1 MESMTKNKNVP
12 VLAGLGQ
19 LPINSVA
26 IVSSASN
33 KEVATFVRNLL
44 NEWGI
49 STCLQIE
56 LPVSKSTYSPF
67 LYPFIIKID
76 KLLSRFLAGSK
87 VPNISEKSPY
97 CPWITIEDFV
107 SCPDEFLNITDCY
120 ILIGHDDQFYNIL
133 PAELK
138 RPIFKLTLGS
148 VDDGARAS
156 FGLTEVL
163 RKALTVSL
171 RLELIDCGLDKNISI
186 EMAVQTHCASAT
198 HTKSSL
204 LANLREFFLPA
215 MFRLGSMDQYTSA
228 TSLNSDNGGKSS
240 ENLCWRKVILHIARL
255 VNAISNRFFY
265 KYQWFMAVTTKSE
278 GGQDVD
284 WTNLSPLL
292 PTADKLWADPFLVSH
307 DGHDWLFFEEA
318 EYLSSKGKEVGHI
331 SVVKINESGF
341 DGPVK
346 RALDVPWHLSYP
358 NVFEF
363 EDEWYMIPESGSHG
377 KVELYKCVEW
387 PDKWKPH
394 IVLLDDYAGYDAS
407 LFHDK
412 GIFYMFVARRADGC
426 ATTDFL
432 DLFWSSSPLGPWL
445 KHKLSPII
453 FGVDSARPG
462 GRPFVNYDGRK
473 IRPAQDSSGGIFGRS
488 LKFQTIVDLSESEFS
503 ERTDQTLEP
512 NVSHGI
518 YGVHSFSSTEK
529 IVVID
534 LLRRVPRSYW
544 MTLLSKKLPSVLV
557 NSCASDGR
565 SNVI

>member
-1 MESMTKNKNVP
+1 MTKNKNKP
-12 VLAGLGQ
+12 ELAEFGE

-26 IVSSASN
+26 IVYSASN
-33 KEVATFVRNLL
+33 EEAANFVRNLI
-44 NEWGI
+44 NELGI

-56 LPVSKSTYSPF
+56 LPVSKSTNSPF

-76 KLLSRFLAGSK
+76 KLLSRFLPGSR
-87 VPNISEKSPY
+87 VPDINQKSPY
-97 CPWITIEDFV
+97 CPWITMEDFV
-107 SCPDEFLNITDCY
+107 SYPDEFLIKIDYY
-120 ILIGHDDQFYNIL
+120 ILIGHDDKFYNIL

-148 VDDGARAS
+148 INDGARAS
-156 FGLTEVL
+156 FGLTEML
-163 RKALTVSL
+163 IKALTVSL
-171 RLELIDCGLDKNISI
+171 RLELIDYELDKNIFI
-186 EMAVQTHCASAT
+186 EMAVQTHYASAT

-204 LANLREFFLPA
+204 LANLRDFFLPA
-215 MFRLGSMDQYTSA
+215 MFRLESMSQHTNA
-228 TSLNSDNGGKSS
+228 NSLNSDNRDKPS
-240 ENLCWRKVILHIARL
+240 EALCWRKGIIHIARL
-255 VNAISNRFFY
+255 INAIFNRFFY
-265 KYQWFMAVTTKSE
+265 KYQWFMAFTTRSE
-278 GGQDVD
+278 GEQDID
-284 WTNLSPLL
+284 WTNLIPLL
-292 PTADKLWADPFLVSH
+292 PTADKLWADPFIVSH

-341 DGPVK
+341 VGPVK

-363 EDEWYMIPESGSHG
+363 EDEWYMIPESGFHG
-377 KVELYKCVEW
+377 KVELYKCVKW
-387 PDKWKPH
+387 PDKWKPYL
-394 IVLLDDYAGYDAS
+394 VLLDDYAGYDAS
-407 LFHDK
+407 LFQDK

-453 FGVDSARPG
+453 FGVDCARPG

-518 YGVHSFSSTEK
+518 YGVHSYSSTEK

-534 LLRRVPRSYW
+534 LLRRVPRFYW
-544 MTLLSKKLPSVLV
+544 MTLLSENLPSVLV
-557 NSCASDGR
+557 NRVVSNGR
-565 SNVI
+565 SVVT